1 MSLRKKFAD
10 AAVAYALSLDTCSEE
25 MQERLTFFGPLPAHV
40 SSALADRRAYH
51 AEYSNLGEALLKTYQ
66 EQPVGEE
73 PDDMP
78 PALYVVWHALS
89 GDDNLAYLAI
99 TSLDEKTADA
109 ALYAILEAF
118 EERQLTGTPS
128 AEVRHDMQRL
138 IVGLASERSSS
149 AMRLRIARE
158 VLVYGAGEDGGTA
171 RERVRD
177 LLGRETPDTEWNDA
191 LAEASTDGHFV
202 CYEDWQEGLAFVKAV
217 LEFGADD
224 VFIRLVVR
232 QLLHWNDDA
241 PRESFVSL
249 VNLIP
254 K

>member
-10 AAVAYALSLDTCSEE
+10 AAIAYALSLDTCSEE
-25 MQERLTFFGPLPAHV
+25 LDERLTFLCPLPAHV
-40 SSALADRRAYH
+40 TSALAERRAYH
-51 AEYSNLGEALLKTYQ
+51 AEYSNLGEALLKTYR
-66 EQPVGEE
+66 ELPVGEE
-73 PDDMP
+73 PEGMP

-109 ALYAILEAF
+109 ALCAILDAF
-118 EERQLTGTPS
+118 EERELTGTPS
-128 AEVRHDMQRL
+128 AEVREDMQRL
-138 IVGLASERSSS
+138 IVGLAAERASFP
-149 AMRLRIARE
+149 MRLRIARE
-158 VLVYGAGEDGGTA
+158 VLVWGVGEDGGTA

-177 LLGRETPDTEWNDA
+177 LLGRETPDIEWNDA
-191 LAEASTDGHFV
+191 LADASTDGHFV
-202 CYEDWQEGLAFVKAV
+202 CYEDWQEGIAFMKAV
-217 LEFGADD
+217 LEFGGDD
-224 VFIRLVVR
+224 VFIRLVTK

-241 PRESFVSL
+241 GRESFVSL